1 MCVSVVQV
9 QVMAHD
15 KHRHKHKHKHSAR
28 AERHAYRNRTEEE
41 RKHEL
46 ENEKKRHKHRKYR
59 FPRNNSRR
67 KFAQVFLHQQDINHA
82 IRHLRRQ
89 KGNDKKRPSRRMFEE
104 DAELPPVD
112 ADADADDNDAAET
125 EEEKKE
131 REKKRSHK
139 KKKPEERKHANR
151 HKIRSFAHL
160 LWRKQRVYEL
170 HVKRT
175 PQLIFKQLGVVKDE
189 VQVDEFE
196 KEAIIKHLRDHT
208 RPSADSP
215 EFRFFE
221 KRDEWTISV
230 TPSTPTLIIK
240 KDGEEVIPTKE
251 EAANV
256 IEYLEKRRQNMDENV
271 PGFKYFEERRTFSRI
286 WEEKTEGKDGNS
298 KLCLKVQ
305 DGEWTREVVPAENI
319 NFVLTEA
326 FEDIKRRTGPA
337 RLYRRLCETYIGI
350 PRLAVR
356 EFLKKQITYQLHQTL
371 RKPHT
376 YHEIIKTKEPF
387 QRWQA
392 DLIDLNSVKTGH
404 QRFVLTVVDLFSKYA
419 WARILPGQKS
429 AENVQAALHD
439 IITTEGTQKKN
450 KDQADWK
457 EAKDEFYMPEIL
469 QTDNGGEFA
478 ASEFDD
484 MLNALWEKKG
494 KSSKY
499 TRNDQ
504 EMQNHE
510 TDRHVFSA
518 AYKPTT
524 QGAIERFNRT
534 LKNMIFQDMTENKGL
549 RVLQDP
555 ERGMQQSEL
564 AHERAL
570 EHDWVDRLPDF
581 MANYNSN
588 VSFSTGFKPIELHY
602 HPAQKKSM
610 NQAAQQKL
618 EKRWAIARK
627 RMEERQTRLKDKQRR
642 SNSKY
647 VQLVVG
653 DIVRVSRMVFSRYRR
668 DAAFRKG
675 YLRNWSEAVFRIRDI
690 KNYLPDDKV
699 KEWAY
704 YYLELVYDPVSE
716 TKLETWDEITEN
728 NKTIKVLKRRLY
740 REDLQRLTPDAYKEW
755 NEELKA
761 RLKEIEAQKA
771 RDKAQREASN
781 KSQAEKR
788 QKERQEREDRANG
801 LIPLRRSERVQE
813 QEQKQLEE
821 ELEAELKR
829 REGDIADLENER
841 VSESEQVVEILKKL
855 HRFVLKIHDALEAH
869 QLNDQERWRDTLNR
883 LNNAYYHHC
892 NLQVFNE
899 WKALEPNLKNLT
911 LLNGEP
917 EELMDILGKVDRLSE
932 RVANG
937 LHLNILDDEEGWQM
951 RLEQL
956 RQAYKTYQPWTTL
969 GDADENAEHEGTT
982 MEASR
987 GCNARVRAGVRRS
1000 KDRGPE
1006 ILAQVPHEI
1015 TQIRNNSASRP
1026 DSPAKRNSTPSRK

>member
-1 MCVSVVQV
+1 M
-9 QVMAHD
+9 
-15 KHRHKHKHKHSAR
+15 
-28 AERHAYRNRTEEE
+28 
-41 RKHEL
+41 
-46 ENEKKRHKHRKYR
+46 
-59 FPRNNSRR
+59 
-67 KFAQVFLHQQDINHA
+67 
-82 IRHLRRQ
+82 
-89 KGNDKKRPSRRMFEE
+89 
-104 DAELPPVD
+104 
-112 ADADADDNDAAET
+112 
-125 EEEKKE
+125 
-131 REKKRSHK
+131 
-139 KKKPEERKHANR
+139 
-151 HKIRSFAHL
+151 
-160 LWRKQRVYEL
+160 
-170 HVKRT
+170 
-175 PQLIFKQLGVVKDE
+175 
-189 VQVDEFE
+189 
-196 KEAIIKHLRDHT
+196 
-208 RPSADSP
+208 
-215 EFRFFE
+215 
-221 KRDEWTISV
+221 
-230 TPSTPTLIIK
+230 
-240 KDGEEVIPTKE
+240 
-251 EAANV
+251 
-256 IEYLEKRRQNMDENV
+256 IEYLEKRRPNMDENV

-286 WEEKTEGKDGNS
+286 WEEKTEGEDGNW

-326 FEDIKRRTGPA
+326 FADIKRRTGPA

-387 QRWQA
+387 ERWQA

-404 QRFVLTVVDLFSKYA
+404 RRFVLTVVDLFSKYA

-429 AENVQAALHD
+429 AENVKEALHD

-457 EAKDEFYMPEIL
+457 EASDFYMPEIL
-469 QTDNGGEFA
+469 QTDNGGEFS
-478 ASEFDD
+478 ASDFNK
-484 MLNALWEKKG
+484 MLNELWEKKG
-494 KSSKY
+494 KSPKY
-499 TRNDQ
+499 KRNDQ

-534 LKNMIFQDMTENKGL
+534 LKNMIFQDMTENKGHKGL
-549 RVLQDP
+549 RVAQDQ

-564 AHERAL
+564 ARERAR

-602 HPAQKKSM
+602 HPDQKKSM
-610 NQAAQQKL
+610 NQAAQEKL

-653 DIVRVSRMVFSRYRR
+653 DIVRVSRMVFARYRR

-716 TKLETWDEITEN
+716 TDLEKWEEITEN

-781 KSQAEKR
+781 RSQAEKR
-788 QKERQEREDRANG
+788 RKEREDRANG
-801 LIPLRRSERVQE
+801 LIPLRQSERVQR
-813 QEQKQLEE
+813 QQQKQLEE
-821 ELEAELKR
+821 KLEAELKS

-869 QLNDQERWRDTLNR
+869 QLNDQERWRDTMNR
-883 LNNAYYHHC
+883 LNNVYFHHC
-892 NLQVFNE
+892 NLQVSNE

-917 EELMDILGKVDRLSE
+917 EELMDILGKVDRLGE

-937 LHLNILDDEEGWQM
+937 LHLNILGDQEGWQM
-951 RLEQL
+951 RLVQL
-956 RQAYKTYQPWTTL
+956 RQAYKTYQPWTTV
-969 GDADENAEHEGTT
+969 GDADENSEQREQQWKQVDDVMRKFGQASEEQKIENLKYLREFRTRVVKFATMVPVDKTRLRNLTNFLRENDPDKEEDEKDEETLEEAEAEQK
-982 MEASR
+982 
-987 GCNARVRAGVRRS
+987 RVRKIMGRIPEDIRKSKQSDIQALLAFQNKLPKYQHTLWLKKTELDTLSEIINKYRQQQQHAAAGDEEEEESESDEESDEEEEEKKVVVDESKEFKDKLQAYEDEWKSFENKLDTNSLTSEEYRRRMGELQDNVISLSGSKLYTRDDNHRWSPRLVRMQRARWPTARLRS
-1000 KDRGPE
+1000 LVTRYAR
-1006 ILAQVPHEI
+1006 L
-1015 TQIRNNSASRP
+1015 SAR
-1026 DSPAKRNSTPSRK
+1026 